1 MHFKFASL
9 KTIPTQMS
17 DRPKFAQWSK
27 KFQKME
33 DLEVEFELA
42 VETDT
47 KLKGFLQEVKEKL
60 KNMEAFKKAFNK
72 FSLTVENLL
81 KSTVL

>member
-9 KTIPTQMS
+9 KTIPTHMS